1 MNTSGNLKV
10 ETCPQCGA
18 PAQLSLRRC
27 GYCEAEFIVTSL
39 ASLDR
44 LDKAGIQKYVSHY
57 RKKLADEPESGEL
70 HLAMGICYLDL
81 GLHDLA
87 AKAFAK
93 SVEDQPE
100 NADNYYY
107 HALAIIKGRK
117 LKLLTLNEVKEI
129 EALLSA
135 AVQLDPTKGVY
146 HHLLLAVK
154 YEFYLKN
161 GLKLPPPSLDEI
173 LNEIQSCDYDAEE
186 IARLLKRVPI
196 NDEQLLKILTP

>member
-1 MNTSGNLKV
+1 M

-81 GLHDLA
+81 GLQNL
-87 AKAFAK
+87 
-93 SVEDQPE
+93 SQ
-100 NADNYYY
+100 
-107 HALAIIKGRK
+107 HA
-117 LKLLTLNEVKEI
+117 
-129 EALLSA
+129 
-135 AVQLDPTKGVY
+135 
-146 HHLLLAVK
+146 
-154 YEFYLKN
+154 
-161 GLKLPPPSLDEI
+161 
-173 LNEIQSCDYDAEE
+173 
-186 IARLLKRVPI
+186 
-196 NDEQLLKILTP
+196 